1 MAATE
6 LRVEKLSVPKSSREV
21 SALLQQLLSLK
32 GLVSFSVS
40 REGIE
45 IKRYRSLHD
54 PPISDDSPIVEQEL
68 GIALATLDEIVELDD
83 TPTIELALTKAAH
96 LISEKGYVP
105 TVLVLPKPLDL
116 VKFEAITGL
125 SEPALKVEGP
135 TYVAGY
141 RVEFSDLLAEGTF
154 LLLGATV
161 SDYNLNSVRIAVR
174 IFTKETSNATDQEER
189 DSLSGEATTTTEAG
203 A

>member
-21 SALLQQLLSLK
+21 SALVQQLLSLK

-40 REGIE
+40 REGVE

-54 PPISDDSPIVEQEL
+54 PPISDDSPIIEQEL
-68 GIALATLDEIVELDD
+68 GIALATLDEIIELED
-83 TPTIELALTKAAH
+83 TPTIELAITKAAH
-96 LISEKGYVP
+96 LISEKGCIP
-105 TVLVLPKPLDL
+105 TVLVLTNPMDL

-141 RVEFSDLLAEGTF
+141 RVEFSDLLADGTF
-154 LLLGATV
+154 LLLGSIV
-161 SDYNLNSVRIAVR
+161 SDYNLNSVRVAVR
-174 IFTKETSNATDQEER
+174 IFTKEPSNATDQEER
-189 DSLSGEATTTTEAG
+189 NDLVGEVTVAVEAG

>member
-21 SALLQQLLSLK
+21 SALVQQLLSIK

-40 REGIE
+40 REGVE

-54 PPISDDSPIVEQEL
+54 PPISDDSPITEQDL
-68 GIALATLDEIVELDD
+68 GIALATLDEILELED

-96 LISEKGYVP
+96 LISEKGCVP

-116 VKFEAITGL
+116 IKFEAITGL
-125 SEPALKVEGP
+125 SEPALTVEGP

-141 RVEFSDLLAEGTF
+141 RVEFSDLLADGTF
-154 LLLGATV
+154 LLLGSLV
-161 SDYNLNSVRIAVR
+161 SDYNLNSARIAVR
-174 IFTKETSNATDQEER
+174 IFTKETSDATDQEELN
-189 DSLSGEATTTTEAG
+189 DVTGEATAAAEAS